1 MSNNIFI
8 KYFIKNKKSENDSPL
23 PAVSAKSW
31 CLVNCKTEK
40 IIAGKNENYPREI
53 ASLTKIMTCYVC
65 I

>member
-1 MSNNIFI
+1 M
-8 KYFIKNKKSENDSPL
+8 

-31 CLVNCKTEK
+31 CLVDCKTEK

-53 ASLTKIMTCYVC
+53 ASLTKIMTCYAC